1 MARNFAA
8 AYEQYESIDRAW
20 GAIPEKNYTAEI
32 ERSFIAR
39 NLAAYQAL
47 CRAKISTS
55 ADLDA
60 VLQWGAKNPNAYALP
75 SILARAR
82 AAVGSTQL
90 LQAA

>member
-47 CRAKISTS
+47 CRAKF
-55 ADLDA
+55 
-60 VLQWGAKNPNAYALP
+60 
-75 SILARAR
+75 
-82 AAVGSTQL
+82 
-90 LQAA
+90 